1 MDNSH
6 HCLLDT
12 KESVVM
18 LMDFQQ
24 RVLQAIGS
32 HHAELPAKN
41 ATKLVKAA
49 KVFGIPVVATTID
62 EQGFGGPLLPELFTL
77 LDQPA
82 IDRTSMSA
90 WENREFRASVAGFG
104 RKKIVIAGAWTSV
117 SVCSSA
123 ILATAEGYEVYVVAD
138 ACGDVSAEAH
148 ERAIQRLI
156 RAGVT
161 PLTSMQTIFEWQRD
175 LSRKTVD
182 EILEIAAFGTPG
194 Q

>member
-1 MDNSH
+1 MNNPH
-6 HCLLDT
+6 YCLLDS

-32 HHAELPAKN
+32 HDIDLPAKN

-62 EQGFGGPLLPELFTL
+62 EKGFGGCFLPELRAL
-77 LDQPA
+77 LDQPS

-90 WENREFRASVAGFG
+90 WENRDFRACVAGFG

-123 ILATAEGYEVYVVAD
+123 ISATTEGYEVYVVAD

-148 ERAIQRLI
+148 ERAMQRLI

-175 LSRKTVD
+175 LSRKTIAEV
-182 EILEIAAFGTPG
+182 LEIAAFGTPG